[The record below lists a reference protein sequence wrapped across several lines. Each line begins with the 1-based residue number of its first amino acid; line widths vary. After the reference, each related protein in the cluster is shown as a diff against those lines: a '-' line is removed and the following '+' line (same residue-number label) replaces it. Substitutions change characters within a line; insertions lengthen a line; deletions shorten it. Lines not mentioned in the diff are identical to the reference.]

1 MKRST
6 KSQHNELPLFIEAVQ
21 LKAGKSF
28 GELALIKNKP
38 RAATIKCVEDCHF
51 AVMSQAD
58 YNKVLNKIE
67 QKNMTRIVE
76 FLHELP
82 FFKVWTRTALSKLY
96 YSFEQRN
103 LQRNQVLF
111 RENQEAD
118 TVYIVQTGEF
128 EVTKRFKREHEKEV
142 DITRLLN

>member
-1 MKRST
+1 
-6 KSQHNELPLFIEAVQ
+6 
-21 LKAGKSF
+21 
-28 GELALIKNKP
+28 
-38 RAATIKCVEDCHF
+38 
-51 AVMSQAD
+51 MSQAD

-111 RENQEAD
+111 REN
-118 TVYIVQTGEF
+118 
-128 EVTKRFKREHEKEV
+128 
-142 DITRLLN
+142 